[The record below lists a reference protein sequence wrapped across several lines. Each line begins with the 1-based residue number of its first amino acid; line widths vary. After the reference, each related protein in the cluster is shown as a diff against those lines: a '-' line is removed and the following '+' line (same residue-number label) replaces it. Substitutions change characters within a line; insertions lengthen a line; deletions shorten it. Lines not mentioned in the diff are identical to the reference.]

1 MQMQKNIPKIKQIG
15 FYSFIHMLYFG
26 QTNVDIY
33 FFNYMISKRGTA
45 SDSEATPTSVCC
57 NWKHSFVLEQEGFPH
72 NEMRRRCAK

>member
-45 SDSEATPTSVCC
+45 SEAMSTSVCC
-57 NWKHSFVLEQEGFPH
+57 VCKYSFVLEQEGFPH